1 MGHTVST
8 GIKMLRLV
16 VPYYSFLK
24 HVCILAGY
32 CEQAADN

>member
-16 VPYYSFLK
+16 VPHYSYLK
-24 HVCILAGY
+24 
-32 CEQAADN
+32 